1 MCCSKGAVVLEQ
13 LWLCSAQ
20 LRKLLVEVN
29 PRANQF
35 RKNIRKYNR
44 TMAFTL
50 ISYNRYDRLTGQGD
64 I

>member
-13 LWLCSAQ
+13 LRLCLAQ

-35 RKNIRKYNR
+35 RKDICKYNR
-44 TMAFTL
+44 TLAFTL
-50 ISYNRYDRLTGQGD
+50 ISYNRDDRLTG
-64 I
+64 